1 MARARVKPL
10 SPVAPSPRPSLS
22 AARPGAERECV
33 CAGLLTP
40 AFYAGP
46 ATPAEE
52 FPNLRVV
59 CDAGLAAVV
68 EHSARWLE
76 RAGAYQLQ
84 AADGNAGVIATQ
96 LCAARRFL
104 ELACLGGD
112 AAGAA
117 ELAALLEQACAL
129 AALVGR
135 GGGAAN
141 MLAST
146 DVGSLK
152 FGQYMDTVKRATDYT
167 QAVLDRKA
175 ALAGQADLR
184 AVLAREGAAGA
195 ADDRAEQGLWQGRA
209 NQDAARMAQHKCGVP
224 RV

>member
-1 MARARVKPL
+1 MARAH
-10 SPVAPSPRPSLS
+10 ARPERC
-22 AARPGAERECV
+22 AARAERECV

-52 FPNLRVV
+52 FPNTRVV

-68 EHSARWLE
+68 EHTARWLE

-84 AADGNAGVIATQ
+84 AADTNAGVIVTQ
-96 LCAARRFL
+96 LCAARRFQ

-117 ELAALLEQACAL
+117 DLSALQGQACAL

-152 FGQYMDTVKRATDYT
+152 FREIMRTVRPPR
-167 QAVLDRKA
+167 RKA
-175 ALAGQADLR
+175 P
-184 AVLAREGAAGA
+184 
-195 ADDRAEQGLWQGRA
+195 
-209 NQDAARMAQHKCGVP
+209 P
-224 RV
+224 R

>member
-1 MARARVKPL
+1 M
-10 SPVAPSPRPSLS
+10 
-22 AARPGAERECV
+22 
-33 CAGLLTP
+33 
-40 AFYAGP
+40 
-46 ATPAEE
+46 
-52 FPNLRVV
+52 V

-68 EHSARWLE
+68 EHTAQWLE

-96 LCAARRFL
+96 LCAARRYL

-152 FGQYMDTVKRATDYT
+152 FREIMQTVRPRRA
-167 QAVLDRKA
+167 AKPRPADRSAWLRARSRAPLRSRSGA
-175 ALAGQADLR
+175 ALSALAHAR
-184 AVLAREGAAGA
+184 AKHAVS
-195 ADDRAEQGLWQGRA
+195 AE
-209 NQDAARMAQHKCGVP
+209 
-224 RV
+224 